1 MKVFILIS
9 FGALSFHSISHSS
22 DSILK
27 LGRAVSIASRNTAKA
42 EAFKILKAKC
52 NICHVKKNKQK
63 IFTQDNMNG
72 FAPQINTQV
81 FMKKRMPK
89 GKDIK
94 LTQKEYQQL
103 STWLKL
109 LK

>member
-42 EAFKILKAKC
+42 EAFRRGLLTDTFSDEDKARVTSC
-52 NICHVKKNKQK
+52 SSKNA
-63 IFTQDNMNG
+63 G
-72 FAPQINTQV
+72 AW
-81 FMKKRMPK
+81 
-89 GKDIK
+89 
-94 LTQKEYQQL
+94 LTALPSSEHGWTL
-103 STWLKL
+103 SDE
-109 LK
+109 